1 MGAFP
6 PGRHLL
12 LYDGVCGLCD
22 RSVQFSLGHDR
33 AGRFLY
39 APLQGE
45 TARQLAARL
54 PLPTELETVVLITD
68 PGTPRERVYLKSDA
82 ILIVLRHLGG
92 FWRALSWLRLIPRPL
107 RNAAYDF
114 VAARR
119 YRWFGRFDTCRLP
132 APGTAERFLP

>member
-1 MGAFP
+1 MDAFP

-22 RSVQFSLGHDR
+22 RSVQFCLAHDQ

-45 TARQLAARL
+45 TARELAARL
-54 PLPTELETVVLITD
+54 PLPADLETVVLITD
-68 PGTPRERVYLKSDA
+68 PGTPGERVHLKSDA
-82 ILIVLRHLGG
+82 FVALLRHLGG
-92 FWRALSWLRLIPRPL
+92 IWRVLSWLRVIPRPL
-107 RNAAYDF
+107 RDAAYDF